1 MYSDSLWKKKKKLIN
16 SRRNL
21 KNKNNFFIFSK
32 FSLNLEISPQKIV
45 NNQTK
50 KFISYKL
57 GLEKKF

>member
-1 MYSDSLWKKKKKLIN
+1 MKKKKKLIN